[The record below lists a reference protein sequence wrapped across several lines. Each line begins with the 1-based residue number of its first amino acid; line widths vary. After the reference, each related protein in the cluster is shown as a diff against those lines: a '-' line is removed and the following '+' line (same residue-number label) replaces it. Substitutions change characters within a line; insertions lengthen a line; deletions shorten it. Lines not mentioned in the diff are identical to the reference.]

1 MEFKDYQKYRW
12 FFTSTDK
19 LVVGGKNALQ
29 NEELIRRLKTT
40 KKDFLG
46 MHTAD
51 PGSPFAFILTDER
64 LVKKTDIEECAIF
77 TASFSRA
84 WKEKKKKTEVHIFH
98 LSQLYK
104 TKIMKIGTWA
114 VQGAIEKTLVNLG
127 LVITKQKSR
136 LRAVPEN
143 TVKIKKDILLKIIP
157 GKIDKQLM
165 LPKIQINL
173 DEEFLQEELLSALPS
188 GGIKVKNKND
198 I

>member
-1 MEFKDYQKYRW
+1 MEFKDYQRYRW
-12 FFTSTDK
+12 FFTSTNK

-51 PGSPFAFILTDER
+51 PGSPFAFILVE
-64 LVKKTDIEECAIF
+64 KKLIKNTDIEECSIF

-84 WKEKKKKTEVHIFH
+84 WKEKKKKVEVHIFN

-104 TKIMKIGTWA
+104 TKGMKMGTWG
-114 VQGAIEKTLVNLG
+114 VKLPIKKTSVNLE
-127 LVITKQKSR
+127 LVLTKQKSK
-136 LRAVPEN
+136 LRAVPESV
-143 TVKIKKDILLKIIP
+143 VKKKKEILLKITP

-165 LPKIQINL
+165 LPKIQISL
-173 DEEFLQEELLSALPS
+173 DEEFSQEELLSALPS
-188 GGIKVKNKND
+188 GGIK
-198 I
+198 IITR